1 MMKTITELTIPK
13 KEEKLIR
20 LAPYIRVSSN
30 SDDQLL
36 SFAAQVRYYT
46 DYTAAHSEYELVDIY
61 ADAAVIIGLKTLRLK
76 KCQKHAAF

>member
-36 SFAAQVRYYT
+36 SFAAQLRAEYHR
-46 DYTAAHSEYELVDIY
+46 TADCGTNVKGNRCQRL
-61 ADAAVIIGLKTLRLK
+61 LRRTG
-76 KCQKHAAF
+76 HRNGNP

>member
-46 DYTAAHSEYELVDIY
+46 DYTA
-61 ADAAVIIGLKTLRLK
+61 
-76 KCQKHAAF
+76 

>member
-36 SFAAQVRYYT
+36 S
-46 DYTAAHSEYELVDIY
+46 
-61 ADAAVIIGLKTLRLK
+61 
-76 KCQKHAAF
+76 